1 MLKNQQIALPQRV
14 LGSRRRSSMQFDSG
28 MTDAATDSV
37 LGDLLLNRNEE
48 SYKELPGDFAI
59 WIFIFAELTV
69 FAIFFFCYSW
79 MHSHNIEMFEA
90 GQANLHPE
98 AGLINTAALITSSYT
113 IAIAIIFAKQGK
125 LRASQAALTLSIVL
139 GLVYVFTKLWEYQEL
154 FDAGFDLST
163 NNFYMFYF
171 FTTGFHFMHVILG
184 LVVLFIM
191 LIRMM
196 PTSSLSSQLNANGEE
211 KSELGNL
218 ESAASY
224 WHMIDL
230 LWIILFPLV
239 YVL

>member
-1 MLKNQQIALPQRV
+1 MISEEVNTVSGNDVLPR
-14 LGSRRRSSMQFDSG
+14 
-28 MTDAATDSV
+28 
-37 LGDLLLNRNEE
+37 
-48 SYKELPGDFAI
+48 ELPGDFAI

-79 MHSHNIEMFEA
+79 MHSHHLEMFEA

-113 IAIAIIFAKQGK
+113 IALSIIFAKQGK
-125 LRASQAALTLSIVL
+125 LRYSQIGLTLSILL

-154 FDAGFDLST
+154 FGAGFNLSS

-184 LVVLFIM
+184 LVILLIM
-191 LIRMM
+191 LIRIL
-196 PTSSLSSQLNANGEE
+196 PVNSLGTRSIISDGQ
-211 KSELGNL
+211 KSELSNL

-224 WHMIDL
+224 WHMVDL

>member
-1 MLKNQQIALPQRV
+1 MTSEEVNAVSGNDVLPR
-14 LGSRRRSSMQFDSG
+14 
-28 MTDAATDSV
+28 
-37 LGDLLLNRNEE
+37 
-48 SYKELPGDFAI
+48 ELPGDFAI

-79 MHSHNIEMFEA
+79 MHSHNLDMFEA

-125 LRASQAALTLSIVL
+125 LRASQTGIALSIVL

-171 FTTGFHFMHVILG
+171 FTTGFHFMHVMLG

-191 LIRMM
+191 LIRMI
-196 PTSSLSSQLNANGEE
+196 PASSFGSQFNVSGGK

>member
-1 MLKNQQIALPQRV
+1 
-14 LGSRRRSSMQFDSG
+14 MQLDGGVTS
-28 MTDAATDSV
+28 TSADSV
-37 LGDLLLNRNEE
+37 LNRNEE
-48 SYKELPGDFAI
+48 PGRELPGDFAI

-79 MHSHNIEMFEA
+79 MHSHNLAMFEA

-98 AGLINTAALITSSYT
+98 AGLMNTAALISSSYT
-113 IAIAIIFAKQGK
+113 IALAIIFAKQGR
-125 LRASQAALTLSIVL
+125 LRASQIGLVLSIVL
-139 GLVYVFTKLWEYQEL
+139 GLIYVFTKLWEYQEL
-154 FDAGFDLST
+154 FDAGFNLST

-196 PTSSLSSQLNANGEE
+196 PGSSLSSQLSEDGKK

-218 ESAASY
+218 ETAASY

>member
-1 MLKNQQIALPQRV
+1 MLDNIGLDNLV
-14 LGSRRRSSMQFDSG
+14 L
-28 MTDAATDSV
+28 
-37 LGDLLLNRNEE
+37 NKNEE
-48 SYKELPGDFAI
+48 TVKELPGDFAI

-79 MHSHNIEMFEA
+79 MHSHNVEMFEA

-98 AGLINTAALITSSYT
+98 AGLINTVALISSSYT
-113 IAIAIIFAKQGK
+113 VALAIIFAKQGK
-125 LRASQAALTLSIVL
+125 LRACKVGLALSIVL
-139 GLVYVFTKLWEYQEL
+139 GLVYVFTKSWEYQEL
-154 FDAGFDLST
+154 LNAGFNLST

-171 FTTGFHFMHVILG
+171 FTTGFNFMHVILG
-184 LVVLFIM
+184 LVVLLIM
-191 LIRMM
+191 LVRII
-196 PTSSLSSQLNANGEE
+196 PAVSLTPDTLDAKSSS
-211 KSELGNL
+211 SELGNL

>member
-1 MLKNQQIALPQRV
+1 MQI
-14 LGSRRRSSMQFDSG
+14 DSG
-28 MTDAATDSV
+28 IKADVISSV
-37 LGDLLLNRNEE
+37 KGLDEKTIR
-48 SYKELPGDFAI
+48 ELPGDFAI

-79 MHSHNIEMFEA
+79 MHSHNLEMFEA

-98 AGLINTAALITSSYT
+98 AGLINTAALISSSYT
-113 IAIAIIFAKQGK
+113 IAVAIIFAKHGK
-125 LRASQAALTLSIVL
+125 LRQGQMALLLSIFL

-154 FDAGFDLST
+154 LDAGYSLST

-171 FTTGFHFMHVILG
+171 FTTGFHFMHVVLG
-184 LVVLFIM
+184 LAVLLIM
-191 LIRMM
+191 LFRIM
-196 PTSSLSSQLNANGEE
+196 PANSLNAETRAVEG
-211 KSELGNL
+211 KTSELGNL

-224 WHMIDL
+224 WHMVDL

>member
-1 MLKNQQIALPQRV
+1 MISEEVNTVSGNDVLPR
-14 LGSRRRSSMQFDSG
+14 
-28 MTDAATDSV
+28 
-37 LGDLLLNRNEE
+37 
-48 SYKELPGDFAI
+48 ELPGDFAI

-79 MHSHNIEMFEA
+79 MHSHNVEMFEA

-113 IAIAIIFAKQGK
+113 IALSIIFAKQGK
-125 LRASQAALTLSIVL
+125 LRYSQIGLALSIFL

-154 FDAGFDLST
+154 FAAGFNLST

-184 LVVLFIM
+184 LVILLIM
-191 LIRMM
+191 LIRIL
-196 PTSSLSSQLNANGEE
+196 PVNSLGTRSSISEGQE
-211 KSELGNL
+211 SELGNL

>member
-1 MLKNQQIALPQRV
+1 
-14 LGSRRRSSMQFDSG
+14 MQHDSE
-28 MTDAATDSV
+28 MADTVTDSV
-37 LGDLLLNRNEE
+37 LVLNRDEE
-48 SYKELPGDFAI
+48 KSRGLPGDFAI

-79 MHSHNIEMFEA
+79 MHSHNVEMFEA
-90 GQANLHPE
+90 GQANLHPA

-113 IAIAIIFAKQGK
+113 IALAIIFAKQGR
-125 LRASQAALTLSIVL
+125 LRASQAGLALSIVL

-154 FDAGFDLST
+154 FDAGFNLSS

-184 LVVLFIM
+184 LVVLLIM
-191 LIRMM
+191 LVRMM
-196 PTSSLSSQLNANGEE
+196 PATSLRSQLDSAGVN